1 MFQVLSAFGGKF
13 TLLISNFYESTDN
26 ILIAFAEQIIYNYY
40 KRGRMLKITIKT
52 DKSCDEFYVGEELA
66 EHYKNGG
73 KLNIEIK
80 ANKDNVE
87 LIASEK

>member
-1 MFQVLSAFGGKF
+1 
-13 TLLISNFYESTDN
+13 
-26 ILIAFAEQIIYNYY
+26 
-40 KRGRMLKITIKT
+40 MLKITIKT